1 MAEQEMLTPM
11 VASYL
16 LNVEKIRVAPTLNG
30 ADVIRIEPPLVMT
43 KEQIRRIGEAVHRAV
58 ETLAQRNTAMFLGH
72 LVGYE
77 ADKNNSL
84 ETKVSGNVKTEPQA
98 DDGRFAF
105 LVHPLDLQSYT
116 DFDASLKRLSGAQL
130 EDLASRWNDMVE
142 PFVISE
148 TRITAKD
155 GRSAYGEFICVPK
168 TAEQLLELGR
178 EEAIT
183 EIMKAVELGAQRGA
197 KLVGLGAY
205 TSVVTMGRTF
215 ASALYKR
222 SPYHR
227 QQLYRCLWRG
237 GSAGS
242 CQTSRVGIEPS
253 DRRCSWC
260 RRCNWEGLIPAA
272 GGGSART
279 HFGW

>member
-1 MAEQEMLTPM
+1 MTW
-11 VASYL
+11 
-16 LNVEKIRVAPTLNG
+16 LN
-30 ADVIRIEPPLVMT
+30 
-43 KEQIRRIGEAVHRAV
+43 
-58 ETLAQRNTAMFLGH
+58 
-72 LVGYE
+72 
-77 ADKNNSL
+77 
-84 ETKVSGNVKTEPQA
+84 
-98 DDGRFAF
+98 
-105 LVHPLDLQSYT
+105 
-116 DFDASLKRLSGAQL
+116 
-130 EDLASRWNDMVE
+130 

-205 TSVVTMGRTF
+205 TSVVTMGGRSLLPYTNV
-215 ASALYKR
+215 ALTTGNSYTVV
-222 SPYHR
+222 SGV
-227 QQLYRCLWRG
+227 G

-272 GGGSART
+272 GRGSART